1 MKVSYKPK
9 KPGKTVKDLVAI
21 KMNYGTHAKK
31 INQRLEEFK
40 AAKNLED
47 IRKIPNAKCHE
58 LTNNRKG
65 ELAVSIS
72 GNNRIIFIPE
82 HEPIPKK
89 EDGGLDWS
97 QVTQITIT
105 AINIDYH

>member
-9 KPGKTVKDLVAI
+9 KLGKSVKDLVAI
-21 KMNYGTHAKK
+21 RKNYGIHGKK
-31 INQRLEEFK
+31 INQRLEDFK
-40 AAKNLED
+40 AIKNLEE
-47 IRKIPNAKCHE
+47 IRKIPQAKCHE

-72 GNNRIIFIPE
+72 GNNRIIFVPD
-82 HEPIPKK
+82 HEPTPKK
-89 EDGGLDWS
+89 EDGGLDWK

-105 AINIDYH
+105 EIKLDYH